1 MPLSFQGFGFTALL
15 IMVAVLSASQL
26 VRYLR
31 ERFHDSKNNSGHK
44 IKVDG

>member
-15 IMVAVLSASQL
+15 LMVAVLSASQL

-31 ERFHDSKNNSGHK
+31 ERFEHKHGSADK